1 MHYLFA
7 QALVGR
13 SDFKRA
19 EFELETALL
28 CDAEPEQIAQ
38 AKAKLQ
44 EVRAKLGKRAKP

>member
-7 QALVGR
+7 LALIGR

-28 CDAEPEQIAQ
+28 CNAEPEQIAE
-38 AKAKLQ
+38 AKAKLTD
-44 EVRAKLGKRAKP
+44 VRAKLGKRGKP